1 MGYSERKLPKEWTE
15 EMDSFICD
23 CDARDVDPKVVVRT
37 LKERFPVLK
46 TVAVYISTPPLWPS
60 HLPPLEHAG
69 APLVHE
75 SLTNECQGQIS
86 VNKIEL
92 RVKLLDQIPEIKYFK
107 PGAVARYRQAVEEG
121 RLKDKYPEDVAY
133 LNSEEIMKDS
143 VSAAHPR
150 TCYPVLDP
158 EVWTDAHHRSPQVC
172 SAIKTATLIAAPAQ
186 PRV

>member
-1 MGYSERKLPKEWTE
+1 M
-15 EMDSFICD
+15 
-23 CDARDVDPKVVVRT
+23 
-37 LKERFPVLK
+37 
-46 TVAVYISTPPLWPS
+46 
-60 HLPPLEHAG
+60 PPLEHAG

-75 SLTNECQGQIS
+75 SLTNGCQGQIS

-121 RLKDKYPEDVAY
+121 RLKDTYPEDVAY

-143 VSAAHPR
+143 VSAAHRR

-158 EVWTDAHHRSPQVC
+158 EVWTDAHYRSLQVC
-172 SAIKTATLIAAPAQ
+172 SAIKTATLIAALAQ
-186 PRV
+186 PPV